1 MTQAQDFAD
10 LSQAYS
16 AGNVALSNRNLF
28 VDGAKEIWN
37 ATSNAL
43 ANAYTYTAN
52 VMYAAS
58 AGLSGVAQYNQ
69 LPFSPGGYSR
79 LGVTGGLRYYG
90 GWAQTTASTGTLAA
104 FTGPQLSSPPIEDP
118 EQTEGRSV
126 TLSVWLCCTVGAA
139 TIQQVT
145 IGQNFGVGG
154 SPSASVT
161 TIVPVN
167 WVLTPNWQRYSVRC
181 DVPSC
186 SGKVYGTTY
195 RGHTRFTLWYPI
207 GSTYTI
213 NDMGWQAE
221 VCSPLASGD
230 INGKGGFPT
239 TFEYRGQ
246 AAEQARV
253 ERYYETLNDNIG
265 AGSTNS
271 TTAAYIMSRYRTLKR
286 IVPSVTLSG
295 TFTLFSANV
304 GNVSIAAPGS
314 ISPIPS
320 AMGCQYNIVTTGLVS
335 GQGANLQGGA
345 NSLITIDARP

>member
-16 AGNVALSNRNLF
+16 AGNVALSNRNLL
-28 VDGAKEIWN
+28 VDGAKEQWS
-37 ATSNAL
+37 ATSSAL
-43 ANAYTYTAN
+43 ANVYAYTAN

-126 TLSVWLCCTVGAA
+126 TLSVWLCCTVGSA
-139 TIQQVT
+139 TIQQIT

-195 RGHTRFTLWYPI
+195 RGHARFTLWYPI

-221 VCSPLASGD
+221 VCSPLASSD

-239 TFEYRGQ
+239 QFEYRGQ
-246 AAEQARV
+246 AVEMARTL
-253 ERYYETLNDNIG
+253 RYYELG
-265 AGSTNS
+265 ACGVNTNG
-271 TTAAYIMSRYRTLKR
+271 AAGNYFGACQNYLAQKR
-286 IVPSVTLSG
+286 AAP
-295 TFTLFSANV
+295 TFTLTGFSYFNSSGAQIGSNFSTSLSTFQIQALATAA
-304 GNVSIAAPGS
+304 GAAAFNGYYIA
-314 ISPIPS
+314 
-320 AMGCQYNIVTTGLVS
+320 
-335 GQGANLQGGA
+335 
-345 NSLITIDARP
+345 DARP